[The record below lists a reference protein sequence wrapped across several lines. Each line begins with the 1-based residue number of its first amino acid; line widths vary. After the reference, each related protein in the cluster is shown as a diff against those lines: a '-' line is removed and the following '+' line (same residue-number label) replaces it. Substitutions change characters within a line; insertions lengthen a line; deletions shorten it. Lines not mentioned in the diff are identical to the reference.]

1 MSDTPAP
8 SEFEIPAAIKEC
20 QRTAYLRL
28 CEFISPKQR
37 SAKFFRLSGSAGTG
51 KTHVL
56 GVLAGA
62 NPSLFFIGTAPT
74 NKATK
79 LLRTKL
85 NKPCKTIYSL
95 LGISMEAEEDKLVLK
110 FPSKPADLRRWDVI
124 IVDEGSML
132 NAELVDYIKKI
143 AALYPSIKWIISGDR
158 EQINPVGEESS
169 AIWSLQAPSARLTK
183 VVRHDNK
190 VLTLATH
197 VRDQVVAYPDYDLR
211 VATSHG
217 KGAEGG
223 VWRVKGAK
231 FHALIDKAAK
241 AGKFH
246 EVDNTKVIAWTNAA
260 VAEYNEAIR
269 VSVNGKAAYHSRWL
283 VGDRVMVASP
293 AKRDGHIIATID
305 DEGTVVESNVVA
317 HHTFFKELKCYYLV
331 VAFDEGPALELTV
344 IHEDSETDLVRLLNN
359 LAAEA
364 KKDKKKWGAFWAL
377 KESFHS
383 IRHSFAIT
391 AHRSQG
397 STYRSCFVDMYDI
410 TRNRNKQ
417 EALRCLYVAISRA
430 TTNVIIT

>member
-8 SEFEIPAAIKEC
+8 SGFEIPDAIKEC
-20 QRTAYLRL
+20 QRQTYLRL

-56 GVLAGA
+56 GVLANA
-62 NPSLFFIGTAPT
+62 HPHLFFIGTAPT

-95 LGISMEAEEDKLVLK
+95 LGISMEAEEDKMVLK
-110 FPSKPADLRRWDVI
+110 FPFKPVDLRCWDVI

-132 NAELVDYIKKI
+132 DTTLVEYISKVS
-143 AALYPSIKWIISGDR
+143 ALYPSIKWIISGDR
-158 EQINPVGEESS
+158 EQINPIGEEVS
-169 AIWSLQAPSARLTK
+169 AIWKLQAPSARLTK

-197 VRDQVVAYPDYDLR
+197 VRDQVVAYPDYSLR
-211 VATSHG
+211 VKTSHG
-217 KGAEGG
+217 KGDEGG
-223 VWRVKGAK
+223 VWRVKGGK
-231 FHALIDKAAK
+231 FHELIERAAK

-246 EVDNTKVIAWTNAA
+246 EVDNTKVIAWTNPT
-260 VAEYNEAIR
+260 VAGYNEIIR
-269 VSVNGKAAYHSRWL
+269 CAVNGKAAYHTRWL

-293 AKRDGHIIATID
+293 VKRDGHLIATID
-305 DEGTVVESNVVA
+305 DEGSIVESSVV
-317 HHTFFKELKCYYLV
+317 HHTFYKDLQCYYLV
-331 VAFDEGPALELTV
+331 VAFDEGPAVELTV
-344 IHEDSETDLVRLLNN
+344 IHEDSETDLARLLNN

-383 IRHSFAIT
+383 LRYSFAIT